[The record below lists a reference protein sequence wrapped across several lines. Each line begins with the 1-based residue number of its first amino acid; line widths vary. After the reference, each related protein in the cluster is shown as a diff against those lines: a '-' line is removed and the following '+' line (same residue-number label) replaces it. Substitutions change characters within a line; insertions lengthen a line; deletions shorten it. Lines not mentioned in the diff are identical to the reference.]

1 MVLQFLF
8 HIFTMIM
15 SAFWPKHHLNRR
27 PKAFLAAYQMVGT
40 LTTTSYVSH
49 NKVFPCPPRGDSLL
63 FNTIRLEPNKAY
75 FLYVGE
81 IKAYGLNPFLIPV
94 LEQIYGRPVD
104 CIAIVPDVLASYPY
118 SNLAVLNSTSY
129 QYHCNKGLLVNCRPS
144 PGEFANEVSSSFLV
158 QELLERILRE
168 QDCVYIHMFASQPEM
183 HLTDGEK
190 VRLLGPDPALAHHFN
205 NKIIQHQMA
214 CRLRIPVPEGFCCNC
229 LEEALDSAQ
238 SFFRSG
244 EEVFVSEAYSAAG
257 SNSAFVCNCEEI
269 QNRFVEREQPYLV
282 TRRVPHRHDPTV
294 LAVVANGEDVYVAS
308 VADQK
313 MEENRFRGS
322 TFPTELKKDVVERIK
337 EYTRLVGR
345 YMGAQGYRGI
355 FGCDYIVDDSGQI
368 YFVEV
373 NARKQG
379 TTLESTLTM
388 LHRLP
393 GHLSL
398 PEIEFCAITQGKLP
412 QSLIEMDST
421 ESDLCWGTLNI
432 KCQEDVLAIGDIP
445 RLHNE
450 AEAFRRVSESAEDLT
465 CAIVEDYL
473 GAGVHQRAGGFVGRC
488 ISVGKTLSGVQHAL
502 EERERAVKSST
513 LPWNANPDISAS
525 RRIAMKESAAK
536 KESPPADPMEIPS
549 EDREVAL
556 ARSAEVKGLITDFLK
571 ARNKIPT
578 GLKLEKEY
586 TKAKKRILKVL
597 GGTEKDWQQYKW
609 HLKNRIEDVE
619 TLGKIIRLTHKEMRE
634 IRKTSERYR
643 WGISPYYASL
653 IDPTDKKCPVRLQ
666 AVPSIRE
673 RLDISEIKDPMIIKY
688 NSPAPLISRLY
699 PDRLIINVTN
709 MCSMFCR
716 HCLRRKDIGHDDLIY
731 SRSKLRQAL
740 EYIRQNQEIRDVLL
754 TGGDALSL
762 SDAQLDWILTE
773 LDKIPHVEIKRLGSR
788 MPCVLPQRITPALCR
803 MLEKHDPV
811 YLNTQ
816 YNHPKEITRE
826 AQRAVDR
833 LTKAGVVVRD
843 QTVLMKGINNDPHVM
858 KVLMH
863 EMLRIK
869 VAPYYIFNCKKVE
882 GIRHFRT
889 SIQEGLNIMEQLRG
903 YTSGMAVPTYIIT
916 APEGRGKTP
925 IAPQYLL
932 NTNFN
937 GDVLIRTWGGH
948 VLQYEDE
955 KTA

>member
-1 MVLQFLF
+1 MKQ
-8 HIFTMIM
+8 
-15 SAFWPKHHLNRR
+15 SA
-27 PKAFLAAYQMVGT
+27 V
-40 LTTTSYVSH
+40 
-49 NKVFPCPPRGDSLL
+49 
-63 FNTIRLEPNKAY
+63 
-75 FLYVGE
+75 
-81 IKAYGLNPFLIPV
+81 
-94 LEQIYGRPVD
+94 
-104 CIAIVPDVLASYPY
+104 
-118 SNLAVLNSTSY
+118 
-129 QYHCNKGLLVNCRPS
+129 
-144 PGEFANEVSSSFLV
+144 
-158 QELLERILRE
+158 
-168 QDCVYIHMFASQPEM
+168 
-183 HLTDGEK
+183 
-190 VRLLGPDPALAHHFN
+190 
-205 NKIIQHQMA
+205 
-214 CRLRIPVPEGFCCNC
+214 
-229 LEEALDSAQ
+229 
-238 SFFRSG
+238 
-244 EEVFVSEAYSAAG
+244 
-257 SNSAFVCNCEEI
+257 
-269 QNRFVEREQPYLV
+269 
-282 TRRVPHRHDPTV
+282 
-294 LAVVANGEDVYVAS
+294 
-308 VADQK
+308 
-313 MEENRFRGS
+313 
-322 TFPTELKKDVVERIK
+322 
-337 EYTRLVGR
+337 
-345 YMGAQGYRGI
+345 
-355 FGCDYIVDDSGQI
+355 
-368 YFVEV
+368 
-373 NARKQG
+373 
-379 TTLESTLTM
+379 
-388 LHRLP
+388 
-393 GHLSL
+393 
-398 PEIEFCAITQGKLP
+398 
-412 QSLIEMDST
+412 
-421 ESDLCWGTLNI
+421 
-432 KCQEDVLAIGDIP
+432 
-445 RLHNE
+445 
-450 AEAFRRVSESAEDLT
+450 
-465 CAIVEDYL
+465 
-473 GAGVHQRAGGFVGRC
+473 
-488 ISVGKTLSGVQHAL
+488 
-502 EERERAVKSST
+502 
-513 LPWNANPDISAS
+513 
-525 RRIAMKESAAK
+525 K
-536 KESPPADPMEIPS
+536 KESPPPDPMAVPS

-556 ARSAEVKGLITDFLK
+556 ARSAEVKGLIVDFLK
-571 ARNKIPT
+571 ARDKIPN
-578 GLKLEKEY
+578 GFKLEKDY

-597 GGTEKDWQQYKW
+597 GGTEKDWQKYKW

-619 TLGKIIRLTHKEMRE
+619 TLGKIIRLTQKEMRE

-653 IDPTDKKCPVRLQ
+653 IEPTDKKCPVRLQ

-673 RLDISEIKDPMIIKY
+673 RLDTSEIKDPMIIKY

-731 SRSKLRQAL
+731 SRSKLRLAL

-826 AQRAVDR
+826 AQRAVDM

-843 QTVLMKGINNDPHVM
+843 QTVLMKGINNNPHVM

-889 SIQEGLNIMEQLRG
+889 SIQEGLNIMEHLRG

-932 NTNFN
+932 NPNFN
-937 GDVLIRTWGGH
+937 GDVVIRTWSGH

>member
-1 MVLQFLF
+1 MILQFLF

-27 PKAFLAAYQMVGT
+27 PKAFLADYQKVGT

-536 KESPPADPMEIPS
+536 KESPPDDPMEIPS

>member
-1 MVLQFLF
+1 MLQKI
-8 HIFTMIM
+8 H
-15 SAFWPKHHLNRR
+15 NR
-27 PKAFLAAYQMVGT
+27 
-40 LTTTSYVSH
+40 TSPLS
-49 NKVFPCPPRGDSLL
+49 FPQDPIL
-63 FNTIRLEPNKAY
+63 FNSIELDPDRAY

-94 LEQIYGRPVD
+94 LEQIYRRPVD
-104 CIAIVPDVLASYPY
+104 CIAIVPDVLATYPY
-118 SNLAVLNSTSY
+118 PNLAVLNSKSY
-129 QYHCNKGLLVNCRPS
+129 QYHCSTGSLVNCRPS
-144 PGEFANEVSSSFLV
+144 PREFANEVSSSFLA
-158 QELLERILRE
+158 QELIDSILRE
-168 QDCVYIHMFASQPEM
+168 QDFVFIHMFASQTEM
-183 HLTDGEK
+183 NLTDGEE
-190 VRLLGPDPALAHHFN
+190 VRHLGPDPTLAHHFN
-205 NKIIQHQMA
+205 NKIIQYQMA
-214 CRLRIPVPEGFCCNC
+214 CQLGIPVPEGFCCNC

-269 QNRFVEREQPYLV
+269 QKRFVETEQSYLV
-282 TRRVPHRHDPTV
+282 TRRVPHSHDPTV

-322 TFPTELKKDVVERIK
+322 TFPTVLKKDVVERIE

-345 YMGAQGYRGI
+345 YMGARGYRGI
-355 FGCDYIVDDSGQI
+355 FGCDYIVDHNSQI

-393 GHLSL
+393 GHPSL
-398 PEIEFCAITQGKLP
+398 PEIEFCAVTRGKLP
-412 QSLIEMDST
+412 RGLIEMDST
-421 ESDLCWGTLNI
+421 ESDVCWGTYNV
-432 KCQEDVLAIGDIP
+432 KCQEDVRAIRDIP
-445 RLHNE
+445 RLQNE
-450 AEAFRRVSESAEDLT
+450 MEVFRSVSESAADLT
-465 CAIVEDYL
+465 CAIVEDHV
-473 GAGVHQRAGGFVGRC
+473 GSGVHQHAGGFVGRC
-488 ISVGKTLSGVQHAL
+488 ISVGKTLSGVQQAL
-502 EERERAVKSST
+502 EEREREVKSST
-513 LPWNANPDISAS
+513 LPWNSDPDISAT
-525 RRIAMKESAAK
+525 RRIPMKQSAVK
-536 KESPPADPMEIPS
+536 KESPLQDPMEVPS

-556 ARSAEVKGLITDFLK
+556 ARSAEVRGLIADFLEV
-571 ARNKIPT
+571 RNKIPT

-586 TKAKKRILKVL
+586 LKAKRRILKVL
-597 GGTEKDWQQYKW
+597 GGKEKNWHNYRW

-619 TLGKIIRLTHKEMRE
+619 TLGKIIRLTQKEMRE

-673 RLDISEIKDPMIIKY
+673 RLDTSEIKDPMIIKY

-740 EYIRQNQEIRDVLL
+740 EYIRQNPEIRDVLL

-826 AQRAVDR
+826 AQKAVDM

-889 SIQEGLNIMEQLRG
+889 SIQEGLNIMEHLRG

-937 GDVLIRTWGGH
+937 GEVLIRTWGGH
-948 VLQYEDE
+948 VLQYEDD
-955 KTA
+955 KSA

>member
-1 MVLQFLF
+1 LLQKI
-8 HIFTMIM
+8 H
-15 SAFWPKHHLNRR
+15 NR
-27 PKAFLAAYQMVGT
+27 PSPL
-40 LTTTSYVSH
+40 S
-49 NKVFPCPPRGDSLL
+49 FPRDPIL
-63 FNTIRLEPNKAY
+63 FNSIELDPDRAY
-75 FLYVGE
+75 FVYVGE

-118 SNLAVLNSTSY
+118 SNLAVLNSKSY
-129 QYHCNKGLLVNCRPS
+129 QYHLSTGLLVNCRPS
-144 PGEFANEVSSSFLV
+144 PREFANEVSLSFLA
-158 QELLERILRE
+158 QELLDSILRE
-168 QDCVYIHMFASQPEM
+168 QDFVFIHMFASQPEM
-183 HLTDGEK
+183 NLTDGEK

-205 NKIIQHQMA
+205 NKIIQYQMA
-214 CRLRIPVPEGFCCNC
+214 FQLGIPAPEGSCCNC
-229 LEEALDSAQ
+229 LEEALESAQ

-244 EEVFVSEAYSAAG
+244 DEVFVSEAYSAAG
-257 SNSAFVCNCEEI
+257 SNSAFVCTCEEI
-269 QNRFVEREQPYLV
+269 QKRFVETKQPYLV
-282 TRRVPHRHDPTV
+282 TRRVPHSQDPTV
-294 LAVVANGEDVYVAS
+294 LAVVANGQDVYVAS

-322 TFPTELKKDVVERIK
+322 TFPTVLKKDVVERIK

-355 FGCDYIVDDSGQI
+355 FGCDYIVDDNGQI

-379 TTLESTLTM
+379 TTLESALTM

-393 GHLSL
+393 GHPSL
-398 PEIEFCAITQGKLP
+398 PEIEFCAITRGKLP
-412 QSLIEMDST
+412 RGLIEMDST
-421 ESDLCWGTLNI
+421 ESDLCWGTYNV
-432 KCQEDVLAIGDIP
+432 KCQEDVLAVSDIP
-445 RLHNE
+445 RLQTE
-450 AEAFRRVSESAEDLT
+450 TQIFQGVSEGTGDQSF
-465 CAIVEDYL
+465 AIVEDYV
-473 GAGVHQRAGGFVGRC
+473 GPGIHQRTGGFVGRF
-488 ISVGKTLSGVQHAL
+488 IAVGKTLPEVHRLLREKEL
-502 EERERAVKSST
+502 EVKSWIR
-513 LPWNANPDISAS
+513 PWNSNDGINLDTSAS
-525 RRIAMKESAAK
+525 RRIPMKQSAVK
-536 KESPPADPMEIPS
+536 KESSPPDPMEVPP

-556 ARSAEVKGLITDFLK
+556 ARSAEVKGLIADFLK
-571 ARNKIPT
+571 ARNRIPT
-578 GLKLEKEY
+578 GLRLEKEY
-586 TKAKKRILKVL
+586 AKAKKRILKVL
-597 GGTEKDWQQYKW
+597 GGKEKDWHNHKW

-619 TLGKIIRLTHKEMRE
+619 TLGKIIRLSQREMRE

-673 RLDISEIKDPMIIKY
+673 RLDTSEIKDPMIIKY

-740 EYIRQNQEIRDVLL
+740 DYIRQNQEIRDVLL

-803 MLEKHDPV
+803 MFEKHDPV

-826 AQRAVDR
+826 AQKAVDL

-889 SIQEGLNIMEQLRG
+889 SIREGLNIMEHLRG

-925 IAPQYLL
+925 IVPQYLL
-932 NTNFN
+932 NPNFN